1 MMDVIIVGGGPAGL
15 SGALLLARC
24 RRNILVIDTAEPRNK
39 FSHALHGY
47 LTRDGY
53 SPEEFLK
60 IARDQLLPYGI
71 KILRQAVLKIEKKED
86 FFIISTSKA
95 KEFRT
100 KNVLLATG
108 LVNKLPDI
116 PGIEKFFGI
125 SAFHCPYCDGWEVR
139 DKALGVHDTRKGAF
153 DLSLALRSWSSD
165 VTLFV
170 HDLENKDQQK
180 IRLLKRNGIKIH
192 FEKIVKLEGK
202 NGALDR
208 VILQSGKAIPIQAL
222 FINTGHDQHSD
233 LAASLNCEFDPK
245 GVIKCSRTQETN
257 VAGLYVA
264 GDMTE
269 DMQMIVMAAAQGAK
283 AAVVINKKL
292 EKESRK

>member
-1 MMDVIIVGGGPAGL
+1 MLDVIIVGGGPAGL
-15 SGALLLARC
+15 SGALVLARC
-24 RRNILVIDTAEPRNK
+24 RRNILVIDTAKPRNK

-71 KILRQAVLKIEKKED
+71 KILKEAVTNVEKKEAT
-86 FFIISTSKA
+86 FIVSTNSGKIF
-95 KEFRT
+95 EG
-100 KNVLLATG
+100 KNLLLATG

-116 PGIEKFFGI
+116 PGIEEYFGI
-125 SAFHCPYCDGWEVR
+125 SAFHCPYCDGWEVQ
-139 DKALGVHDTRKGAF
+139 DKALGVHDTRIGAF

-165 VTLFV
+165 ITLFA
-170 HDLENKDQQK
+170 HDLEDKDQHK

-192 FEKIVKLEGK
+192 FEKIVKLEGAK
-202 NGALDR
+202 GLIER
-208 VILQSGKAIPIQAL
+208 VILESGIAISIQAI
-222 FINTGHDQHSD
+222 FINTGNKQHSN
-233 LAASLNCEFDPK
+233 LAANLNCEFDAK

-283 AAVVINKKL
+283 AAVVISKKL